1 MYARQDCHGDCLLVA
16 VAAVA
21 TTSCSKDPA
30 VRKGE
35 ALTTRAIVSLGIG
48 AGDIVSLGQSTQATA
63 NAVPEPASLLFLG
76 SGLLVA
82 GRKLR
87 RKPSKA

>member
-1 MYARQDCHGDCLLVA
+1 LF
-16 VAAVA
+16 
-21 TTSCSKDPA
+21 S
-30 VRKGE
+30 
-35 ALTTRAIVSLGIG
+35 LTTQAIVSLGSG

-63 NAVPEPASLLFLG
+63 NAVPEPASLLLLG

-87 RKPSKA
+87 RKPYKA